1 MKQLGLPMWHKNQQI
16 QPLYVHNWKTFRK
29 CAQLYIFTEAV
40 DLILTII
47 SESMQL
53 PIESG
58 YGGNNK
64 PVNDGIKWLGV

>member
-1 MKQLGLPMWHKNQQI
+1 MMKQLDLRHKNQQI
-16 QPLYVHNWKTFRK
+16 QPLYVHNWKTFRER
-29 CAQLYIFTEAV
+29 AQLHIFTEAV

-47 SESMQL
+47 SESMQMNN
-53 PIESG
+53 ESD